1 MGHIKL
7 DSALS
12 FYFSEGFLG
21 SYDNFWRNIN
31 IPNRLLQNS
40 NDLKFLEKFLLDLK
54 ITQYPW
60 LLTTGWKHLDF

>member
-7 DSALS
+7 DSAI
-12 FYFSEGFLG
+12 FIPKYEGIY
-21 SYDNFWRNIN
+21 YDNYWKNIN
-31 IPNRLLQNS
+31 IKS
-40 NDLKFLEKFLLDLK
+40 NDSKFLEKFLLDLK